1 MSIRAVPLIIRSS
14 IVLALVLASAPLRAL
29 GLGDIRLEST
39 LGSPLRATI
48 EIGSMGAVG
57 ASEVLVGAASETV
70 YRDYGVEKAAYT
82 GSLRYAIDVDAKGSA
97 VVHVSSP
104 QPITEPMVDMVVELK
119 WPSGRSV
126 KHYTLL
132 LDPPAR

>member
-1 MSIRAVPLIIRSS
+1 MSIRTVSLILRSS
-14 IVLALVLASAPLRAL
+14 IMLALILASAPLRAL

-48 EIGSMGAVG
+48 ELGGMGSVG
-57 ASEVLVGAASETV
+57 IPEILVGNASETV

-82 GSLRYAIDVDAKGSA
+82 GSLRYAIDVDAKGNA

>member
-1 MSIRAVPLIIRSS
+1 MSIRAVPAVLRSS
-14 IVLALVLASAPLRAL
+14 VLLVFLLASPSLRAL
-29 GLGDIRLEST
+29 GLGDIALEST

-48 EIGSMGAVG
+48 ALGSLGSISDSEI
-57 ASEVLVGAASETV
+57 LVGSASETV

-82 GSLRYAIDVDAKGSA
+82 GNLRYTFEIDGKGNA
-97 VVHVSSP
+97 TVRVSST
-104 QPITEPMVDMVVELK
+104 QPITEPMIDMVVELR

>member
-1 MSIRAVPLIIRSS
+1 MSIRAVPALLRCSAL
-14 IVLALVLASAPLRAL
+14 LALVLTSPSLRAL
-29 GLGDIRLEST
+29 GLGDIELKSS

-48 EIGSMGAVG
+48 FLGGAGSLSQSQIRAGS
-57 ASEVLVGAASETV
+57 ASDAV
-70 YRDYGVEKAAYT
+70 YRDYGVDKASYT
-82 GSLRYAIDVDAKGSA
+82 GSLHYAIDVDAKGNA
-97 VVHVSSP
+97 VVHVSSA
-104 QPITEPMVDMVVELK
+104 QPITEPMIDMVVELK